1 MRSRDYLITY
11 RGHKFSPLH
20 PDASEIDI
28 LDIAHALARMGR
40 ANGHFEEFYSVGQ
53 HCLDCAREALE
64 RGCGARQAM
73 VCLLHDASE
82 AYMADI
88 TSPVKRFLRQYMGME
103 DNLLD
108 VIYEKYIPGGIRP
121 KEQRIM
127 KEIDNAMLYYEFVSL
142 KGERLVAEA
151 PQMLIDPC
159 FEFRGFRQVEEDYLQ
174 MFDRLRR
181 EMRVQPEQTA
191 WITAGITHHGDSW
204 QAVMLENGT
213 CTCHSAGTLW
223 ELLQICKEADAVLTD
238 LPVGLPENK
247 EDETA
252 RAEGNLRKAVNGG
265 SIAVIPCRQ
274 AVYAATDFKAREEN
288 FRVLGRTIT
297 PQQLQQRAVLRE
309 VDETILSHNE
319 WKNVLRQSHPQLLGS
334 SRRMILQQ
342 YAGSIS
348 RGMEDAMCLAML
360 GQLECRNGSVTIPE
374 HPESDAKGL
383 RMQMIAP
390 KF

>member
-1 MRSRDYLITY
+1 MRSRQYMTTY

-20 PDASEIDI
+20 PDAAEIDI

-73 VCLLHDASE
+73 ACLLHDASE

-88 TSPVKRFLRQYMGME
+88 ISPVKKFLRQYMAAE
-103 DNLLD
+103 DDLLD
-108 VIYEKYIPGGIRP
+108 VIYQKYIPGGIRP

-127 KEIDNAMLYYEFVSL
+127 KEIDNAMLYYEFVTL
-142 KGERLVAEA
+142 KQERLVAEA
-151 PQMLIDPC
+151 PQMLIEPC

-181 EMRVQPEQTA
+181 ELEAQPAQTS
-191 WITAGITHHGDSW
+191 WVTAGITRGRDTW
-204 QAVMLENGT
+204 QAVVLDNGA
-213 CTCHSAGTLW
+213 CTCHTAGTLW
-223 ELLQICKEADAVLTD
+223 ELMQLCKEADAVLTD
-238 LPVGLPENK
+238 LPVGLPENRD
-247 EDETA
+247 DEQA
-252 RAEGNLRKAVNGG
+252 RAEAELRKAVNGG
-265 SIAVIPCRQ
+265 TIPVVPCRQ
-274 AVYAATDFKAREEN
+274 AVYADSDFRAREEN
-288 FRVLGRTIT
+288 FRILGRTIT

-319 WKNVLRQSHPQLLGS
+319 WKNVLRQSHPQLLGDT
-334 SRRMILQQ
+334 RRMILQQ
-342 YAGSIS
+342 YAGQIP
-348 RGMEDAMCLAML
+348 RGMEDALCLAML
-360 GQLECRNGSVTIPE
+360 GQLECRNGSRTIPQ

-383 RMQMIAP
+383 RMQLVVP
-390 KF
+390 NC